1 MADQGA
7 SERLPPQSREAEA
20 SVLGSMLRD
29 NDVIDDVVQILRDT
43 HFYTDAHQK
52 IFQGIIAL
60 HDKHHPVDLVTL
72 AEWLK
77 EQKFI
82 EDIGGYSYLAELW
95 DAAPTA

>member
-1 MADQGA
+1 MADQNTVD
-7 SERLPPQSREAEA
+7 RLPPHSREAEC

-29 NDVIDDVVQILRDT
+29 NDVIDDVVQILQEQ

-52 IFQGIIAL
+52 IYRGILGL
-60 HDKHHPVDLVTL
+60 HDKRIPADLVTL

-82 EDIGGYSYLAELW
+82 EDVGGYAYLGELW
-95 DAAPTA
+95 DAAPT